1 MSASRAGE
9 GGIFIALGA
18 NLPSELGTP
27 RETLQETLRRLQ
39 SAGVALVVRSPWYA
53 SKPVPPSDQPWFV
66 NGVAEVSSELAAEPL
81 LALMHEIEADLGRVR
96 RERWEARVVDLDLI
110 DYRGQTSD
118 GALELPHPRMAE
130 RSFVLR
136 PMRDIAPSWIHPVT
150 GKAIADLIAALP
162 PDAGEV
168 RKLTD

>member
-1 MSASRAGE
+1 MSASWAGE

-18 NLPSELGTP
+18 NLPSELRTP

-39 SAGVALVVRSPWYA
+39 SAGVAVVARSPWYA
-53 SKPVPPSDQPWFV
+53 SEPVPPSDQPWFV

-81 LALMHEIEADLGRVR
+81 LALMHKIEADLGRVR

-110 DYRGQTSD
+110 DYRGQASD

-136 PMRDIAPSWIHPVT
+136 PMGDIAPSWIHPVT

-168 RKLTD
+168 KKLTD